1 MLRKK
6 FLKLSRSL
14 VKIFLPLLFKLFIK
28 LKVNRRV
35 INFLNERAYHS
46 NQLNDF
52 RKNIKQLLKNE
63 KIIALD
69 VGAQGGFNS
78 DKFFPEKYNFFFE

>member
-1 MLRKK
+1 MFRKK
-6 FLKLSRSL
+6 FLKLSKSIL
-14 VKIFLPLLFKLFIK
+14 KLFLPLLFKLFIK

-35 INFLNERAYHS
+35 VNFLNERAYYS

-78 DKFFPEKYNFFFE
+78 DKFFPEKYNFFF

>member
-6 FLKLSRSL
+6 FLKLSKSL
-14 VKIFLPLLFKLFIK
+14 VKLFLPLLFKLLIK

-35 INFLNERAYHS
+35 INFLNERAYHI

-63 KIIALD
+63 KT
-69 VGAQGGFNS
+69 
-78 DKFFPEKYNFFFE
+78 

>member
-14 VKIFLPLLFKLFIK
+14 VKLFLPLLFKLFIK

-46 NQLNDF
+46 NQRNDF
-52 RKNIKQLLKNE
+52 RKNIKQLLSL
-63 KIIALD
+63 IHI
-69 VGAQGGFNS
+69 
-78 DKFFPEKYNFFFE
+78 

>member
-1 MLRKK
+1 MFRKK
-6 FLKLSRSL
+6 FLKLSKSI
-14 VKIFLPLLFKLFIK
+14 VKFFLPLLFKLFIK

-35 INFLNERAYHS
+35 INFLNERAYYS

-78 DKFFPEKYNFFFE
+78 DKFFPEKYNFFF